1 MPLAALG
8 LLPLLWGYTW
18 VAVKVALADCPPFT
32 LAALRMLPGAILL
45 LLLVVVLRRPLKPKA
60 VLLTML
66 LGLLQG
72 SGFVGLTV
80 WALVSGGAGRTS
92 ILANTWQFW
101 IPLMAWP
108 LLGERLRR
116 LGWVAVFLGVAGL
129 VFIVE
134 PWRLRGVASS
144 LLVLAAA
151 VFWAGGSIV
160 AKVIRRRHEVDLL
173 SLTAWQGLFGAIPLV
188 VAAIAVDRGLPHW
201 TGSFIWAYAFALLVS
216 TVVCGV
222 LWLYVLSE
230 MPASVAGL
238 GTMGTPVVGLL
249 ASWAQL
255 GERPTL
261 IEGAGMVLI
270 LGGLGALFAQG
281 LSEAVPAAVDGKPP
295 PASHAELV
303 PSPAVGRDPT
313 PALEIE
319 SRGDRPAEW

>member
-1 MPLAALG
+1 MSRSRYLPLAALG
-8 LLPLLWGYTW
+8 LLPLFWGYTW
-18 VAVKVALADCPPFT
+18 VAIKVALADCPPFT

-45 LLLVVVLRRPLKPKA
+45 FLLAAVLRRPLKLRA
-60 VLLTML
+60 ALLTML

-116 LGWVAVFLGVAGL
+116 LGWVAVLLGVAGL

-188 VAAIAVDRGLPHW
+188 VAAIVVDRGLPHW

-216 TVVCGV
+216 TVLCGV

-255 GERPTL
+255 GERPTA
-261 IEGAGMVLI
+261 IEAVGMVLI
-270 LGGLGALFAQG
+270 LGGLAALFAQG
-281 LSEAVPAAVDGKPP
+281 LS
-295 PASHAELV
+295 
-303 PSPAVGRDPT
+303 PAVAPDPT
-313 PALEIE
+313 PVLELEPRAIG
-319 SRGDRPAEW
+319 RLDGDR